1 MLHAVMTVVFMLVL
15 AGIGGGNFGVGG
27 AFFGALLGL
36 LAGNQMRLS
45 DRLLRLESAARIASV
60 AGPVATSAATVET
73 PGTNENAA
81 ATTTAETAADIATA
95 TAKES
100 APQPPGEPRAA
111 PQDPPTFPTTL
122 PFASRSNSLK
132 SLIHPQ
138 PYSEPLRE
146 YFF

>member
-60 AGPVATSAATVET
+60 AGPVATSAATLET
-73 PGTNENAA
+73 PRRVQSHGVNGPKTVVHG
-81 ATTTAETAADIATA
+81 I
-95 TAKES
+95 
-100 APQPPGEPRAA
+100 
-111 PQDPPTFPTTL
+111 
-122 PFASRSNSLK
+122 
-132 SLIHPQ
+132 
-138 PYSEPLRE
+138 
-146 YFF
+146 